1 MYFVIRE
8 IHFGKQT
15 MTSLCISTDIS
26 ILNQI
31 DIKVALKVVIR
42 LNTAVVLIV
51 DLDLGLG
58 LDLDPDLDL
67 DLGLVH
73 PSTGI
78 NMKSTKNVCRN
89 LLHAAIHE
97 NDLNREVRKKVDM
110 AILSVKNLI
119 AMDYVK
125 KIIMTVTQIIIILT
139 TAG

>member
-1 MYFVIRE
+1 
-8 IHFGKQT
+8 

-58 LDLDPDLDL
+58 LDLDLDPDLDL

-78 NMKSTKNVCRN
+78 NMKSAKKVCRN